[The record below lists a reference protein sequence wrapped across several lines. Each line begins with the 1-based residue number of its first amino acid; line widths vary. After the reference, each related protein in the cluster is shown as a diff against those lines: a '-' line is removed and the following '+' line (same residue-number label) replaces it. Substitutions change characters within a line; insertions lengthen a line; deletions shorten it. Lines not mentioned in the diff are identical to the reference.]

1 MARCKKINFVPAF
14 YLAAGRPDNGMQ
26 HVLDKITLTGHKPRD
41 NMAMFFLAALHDA
54 FQRPSPVVVSRAGEG
69 RVGDRQSNF
78 FRQRL
83 FYY

>member
-1 MARCKKINFVPAF
+1 
-14 YLAAGRPDNGMQ
+14 MQ
-26 HVLDKITLTGHKPRD
+26 YVLDKITLTGHQPPD

-54 FQRPSPVVVSRAGEG
+54 FQRPSPVVVSRVGEG